1 MLYFCRPT
9 HSNPWP
15 RNEDTCDGDCSI
27 NGDCNGNDNPTMFND
42 GPFHFSF
49 SFGHPDDSDMF
60 QHTDDMFRHFDEMFR
75 SFDEAFRS
83 MGHIEFAG

>member
-1 MLYFCRPT
+1 
-9 HSNPWP
+9 
-15 RNEDTCDGDCSI
+15 
-27 NGDCNGNDNPTMFND
+27 MFND

-60 QHTDDMFRHFDEMFR
+60 QQTDDMFRHFDEMFR